1 MLLLLEP
8 FLGVAGSDVM
18 GLEALKAVKTSES
31 GTSFGV
37 DHRSLKI
44 VKELGHVQGRGS
56 MIPLPKSFFFEIVEE
71 RDDEPEFDPEIHLD
85 LRMPEHVTKLDD
97 FSPSPP
103 DSIPRVNSSEGSK
116 LAFTAPFSLFSEEGV
131 KVIHSIVMREKH
143 KANRN
148 HRNVELRGLYYTSPF
163 VRQMMTN
170 PTLLGFLEEFA
181 GEPIWPHFILQDS
194 PSVNF
199 GKATRDTVIQGV
211 VDPWHFDSVAYVGVA
226 LISDIEGMVGGELQI
241 VKKRKEEALRLIE
254 RTNNN
259 VTGDDL
265 LTVSYEKPGWCI
277 FVQGSEM
284 VHRVTR
290 VQKAKEPR
298 LSFIMAFQPSNP
310 FQPDKTVLD
319 TWMRFDAE
327 IGSAPFEFFRTKAH
341 TMGSALHHLAA
352 EEEATTDRVHLSNRL
367 RAVAAELSRTA
378 DLLEGKDSDFIGFV
392 NETIYASECKLSDGQ
407 RKCSA

>member
-1 MLLLLEP
+1 
-8 FLGVAGSDVM
+8 
-18 GLEALKAVKTSES
+18 LEALKAVKMSES

-181 GEPIWPHFILQDS
+181 GEPIWPHFLLQDS

-199 GKATRDTVIQGV
+199 GKATEDTVIQGV

-341 TMGSALHHLAA
+341 MMGSALHHLAA
-352 EEEATTDRVHLSNRL
+352 EEEATIDRVHLSNRL

-392 NETIYASECKLSDGQ
+392 NETKYASECKLSDGQ
-407 RKCSA
+407 RQCSA